1 MNLGVR
7 REGTVSDDIL
17 ETQRLTRTDGRDPAS
32 ICLVARRGGYIANKK
47 MGIWLA
53 LFFSVLATVVHAE
66 PTMAEGL
73 FMFMGGESGKSCADE
88 GSRFICNRIH
98 IGDWER
104 NTFAYPT
111 REQMNQV
118 SGLKPNMVSI
128 KGGQRGTYCYTQN
141 LDMKCGSGSPN
152 TLAHWFTVGGADPVK
167 ADWTGGGFGSA
178 DKKFDYFIS
187 LKSNE
192 AGGAFCNDAR
202 GSSTIKCDKPTV
214 GKGETFH
221 MLWLSTEESKS
232 ADEKAAAEKIAIN
245 SGKGDV
251 DANLVYEF
259 TLQSP
264 VAAGH
269 GPEIYE
275 ILFDGKAVTKDQVTV
290 HFPAVGRV
298 GHGAEAFM
306 DGNPNT
312 YTTWQDGNKI
322 SPGTK
327 FFSITSKKV
336 KEIKIKYHRPKYS
349 PGWTIKENGTPF
361 VTETSNRGTESWP
374 SPVTY
379 TYNS

>member
-17 ETQRLTRTDGRDPAS
+17 ETKRLTRTDGRDPAS

-88 GSRFICNRIH
+88 GNRFICNRGH
-98 IGDWER
+98 IGSWER

-202 GSSTIKCDKPTV
+202 GSSTIKCDKPTA

-245 SGKGDV
+245 SAPAPPPCNASSVQPPRHVDILVGSVGNCTGMLEHGSTCTIMCNVAEGYYVTGPATCNNGTFIDGVKCLCTKGHPRPWHG
-251 DANLVYEF
+251 
-259 TLQSP
+259 TLACQKRMR
-264 VAAGH
+264 G
-269 GPEIYE
+269 I
-275 ILFDGKAVTKDQVTV
+275 QV
-290 HFPAVGRV
+290 
-298 GHGAEAFM
+298 
-306 DGNPNT
+306 
-312 YTTWQDGNKI
+312 
-322 SPGTK
+322 PGT
-327 FFSITSKKV
+327 FHD
-336 KEIKIKYHRPKYS
+336 EL
-349 PGWTIKENGTPF
+349 
-361 VTETSNRGTESWP
+361 
-374 SPVTY
+374 
-379 TYNS
+379 

>member
-1 MNLGVR
+1 
-7 REGTVSDDIL
+7 
-17 ETQRLTRTDGRDPAS
+17 
-32 ICLVARRGGYIANKK
+32 
-47 MGIWLA
+47 
-53 LFFSVLATVVHAE
+53 
-66 PTMAEGL
+66 
-73 FMFMGGESGKSCADE
+73 MFMGGESGKSCADE
-88 GSRFICNRIH
+88 GNRFICNRGH
-98 IGDWER
+98 IGSWEK

-221 MLWLSTEESKS
+221 MLWPSTEESKS

-245 SGKGDV
+245 S
-251 DANLVYEF
+251 APAPPP
-259 TLQSP
+259 SP
-264 VAAGH
+264 CK
-269 GPEIYE
+269 P
-275 ILFDGKAVTKDQVTV
+275 LKKRQCSWTRLPL
-290 HFPAVGRV
+290 PALRAPPRRGR
-298 GHGAEAFM
+298 
-306 DGNPNT
+306 T
-312 YTTWQDGNKI
+312 
-322 SPGTK
+322 
-327 FFSITSKKV
+327 
-336 KEIKIKYHRPKYS
+336 
-349 PGWTIKENGTPF
+349 TPF
-361 VTETSNRGTESWP
+361 VTHIQKRCCTAKKRRRWRALRRAVPCCMATELSSSPARCMLTSTCRMLLRH
-374 SPVTY
+374 
-379 TYNS
+379 

>member
-1 MNLGVR
+1 
-7 REGTVSDDIL
+7 
-17 ETQRLTRTDGRDPAS
+17 
-32 ICLVARRGGYIANKK
+32 
-47 MGIWLA
+47 
-53 LFFSVLATVVHAE
+53 
-66 PTMAEGL
+66 
-73 FMFMGGESGKSCADE
+73 MFMGGESGKSCADE
-88 GSRFICNRIH
+88 GNRFICNRGH
-98 IGDWER
+98 IGSWEK

-251 DANLVYEF
+251 DANFVYEF

-361 VTETSNRGTESWP
+361 VSETSNRGTESWP

>member
-1 MNLGVR
+1 MLWLSTEESKSADEMAAAEKIAIN
-7 REGTVSDDIL
+7 SAPAPPPS
-17 ETQRLTRTDGRDPAS
+17 PAS
-32 ICLVARRGGYIANKK
+32 PPVP
-47 MGIWLA
+47 
-53 LFFSVLATVVHAE
+53 T

-88 GSRFICNRIH
+88 GNRFICNRGH
-98 IGDWER
+98 IGSWER

-245 SGKGDV
+245 SGKVGN
-251 DANLVYEF
+251 DANFVYEF